1 MKRSRKRR
9 IVVDAISREYL
20 ERQSGIVRQRVF
32 DILLLNKK
40 EQQLKT
46 QRKRK
51 AILMLSR
58 TLALQ
63 TTRSFWS
70 KLVSYCYR

>member
-1 MKRSRKRR
+1 MAVAFR
-9 IVVDAISREYL
+9 
-20 ERQSGIVRQRVF
+20 IVRQRVF